1 MVRWTLTTTFS
12 PVCSV
17 AAWTWAIEAAA
28 SGCLVEPREHVVEAG
43 AEVLLDGEAH
53 LVERLGGHLVAAL
66 LELSDEFGGEQ
77 ALAGGDDLAELDVRR
92 AERFSGQSQAARHI
106 GAAGLG

>member
-1 MVRWTLTTTFS
+1 MVRCTLTTTLS

-28 SGCLVEPREHVVEAG
+28 SGVAVEPREHVLEPG

-66 LELSDEFGGEQ
+66 LELARPARPGT
-77 ALAGGDDLAELDVRR
+77 APRR
-92 AERFSGQSQAARHI
+92 RR
-106 GAAGLG
+106 